1 MKLYEEHIRTGAEKL
16 NYLIYGPEN
25 LEPNLPMITF
35 LHGAGERGI
44 HTENLYRHGI
54 PKLIK
59 EGMEIPAVVL
69 IPQCHERFVWNNL
82 VEELMILIENIAEKY
97 QADNK
102 RLSVTGGSMGGFGTW
117 DMGLCYPNRFS
128 AIAPICGGGLSWR
141 ASNLIKTHV
150 FAFHGDC
157 DNVVPIVY
165 SQLMVDAVEK
175 SGGSVTFT
183 IFEDAG
189 HNDTIHK
196 AYAETDLIEK
206 LINAERTDFAEV
218 KETASQYFNMD

>member
-1 MKLYEEHIRTGAEKL
+1 MKLYEEHIRTGEEKI
-16 NYLIYGPEN
+16 NYLIYGPEK

-44 HTENLYRHGI
+44 HTENLHRHGI

-59 EGMEIPAVVL
+59 EGLEIPAVVL
-69 IPQCHERFVWNNL
+69 VPQCHEGFVWNNL
-82 VEELMILIENIAEKY
+82 VEELMNLIDNIAEKY

-117 DMGLCYPNRFS
+117 DMGLCYPSRFS

-141 ASNLIKTHV
+141 TSNLVTTPV
-150 FAFHGDC
+150 FAFHGAC
-157 DNVVPIVY
+157 DNVVPLVY

-175 SGGSVTFT
+175 SGGNVTLT
-183 IFEDAG
+183 IFEDTG
-189 HNDTIHK
+189 HNDAIHK

-206 LINAERTDFAEV
+206 LINAERTDFSEV
-218 KETASQYFNMD
+218 KEAMSQYFNMD